1 MNFVLLLITFSSI
14 VHIEAIDVR
23 NLLNKLS
30 PEDKC
35 GQMTQVLLGVVSKE
49 YDDPT
54 SADDPIDMV
63 KLRAALKDYKIGS
76 ILGLPSLQAMKCQKV
91 IKQVQ
96 DVALNETAF
105 RIPIIYGTDSIH
117 GMLFDN
123 AVYFPQ
129 PINMAA
135 SFDTDLI
142 GRIAAVISKET
153 RASGAP
159 WNFSPILDIGR
170 QPLWPRIYETF
181 GEDVHLASKMAETF
195 VKSHQGPNLKA
206 KRVAANCLKHYVG
219 YGYPFNG
226 RDRSPAYI
234 PEILLREK
242 FLPPF
247 ESGVRAGALTLMINS
262 GEVNGIPGHANYQY
276 LTEILKGEWDFK
288 GFTVSDFEDIK
299 RLHIRDKIAQTPEEA
314 VYIAVMAG
322 VDMSMVPDDFSF
334 YEHCVNLTKKKPE
347 FLKRVDDAA
356 YRILYVKNELGLF
369 EDPYPN
375 AEDISEVGTQQSE
388 ELNLKAAQESIILA
402 KNAKSLLPLEKN
414 KKIFVTGPSS
424 NLMNILNGGWS
435 YGWQGKKFYLLTIII
450 IIFKII

>member
-1 MNFVLLLITFSSI
+1 MFSRLIFLFFAAI
-14 VHIEAIDVR
+14 FQIQAIDVR
-23 NLLNKLS
+23 NLLNSLK

-35 GQMTQVLLGVVSKE
+35 GQMTQVLLGVVSKD

-54 SADDPIDMV
+54 FEDDPIDMV

-76 ILGLPSLQAMKCQKV
+76 ILGLPSLQAIKCQKV

-96 DVALNETAF
+96 DVALNETSF

-129 PINMAA
+129 PINMAS
-135 SFDTDLI
+135 SFDTDLV
-142 GRIAAVISKET
+142 GNIAGVISKET
-153 RASGAP
+153 RASGAS

-181 GEDVHLASKMAETF
+181 GEDAYLASKMAETF

-206 KRVAANCLKHYVG
+206 KKIAANCLKHYVG

-247 ESGVRAGALTLMINS
+247 ESGVKAGALTLMINS
-262 GEVNGIPGHANYQY
+262 AEVNGVPGHANYQY
-276 LTEILKGEWDFK
+276 LTEILKGEWKFQ

-299 RLHIRDKIAQTPEEA
+299 RLHIRDKIAKTPEEA

-322 VDMSMVPDDFSF
+322 VDMSMVPGDYSF
-334 YEHCVNLTKKKPE
+334 YDHCVNLTKKKPE

-369 EDPYPN
+369 DDPYPQP
-375 AEDISEVGTQQSE
+375 EDISDVGTPQSE
-388 ELNLKAAQESIILA
+388 DLNLKAAQESIILA
-402 KNAKSLLPLEKN
+402 KNKNNLLPLDKLKN
-414 KKIFVTGPSS
+414 IFVTGPTSH
-424 NLMNILNGGWS
+424 LMNILNGGWS
-435 YGWQGKKFYLLTIII
+435 YGWQGKNSCYIVL
-450 IIFKII
+450 